1 MPTTTSDI
9 FYFLEAHPS
18 FSTERHEISM
28 AMFGVLRRSVR
39 SIVVS
44 LREGGDLEAGEECDR
59 LRNALS
65 EWLTVPIPF
74 DGAILAALQTFGVP
88 ALIEAKWG
96 HDIRSSFDSALLS
109 AHAIQ
114 TVENPV
120 RERLRT
126 VIRELRV
133 AGRPFKIYCHRTAR
147 AHFETLFSPSE
158 SVPLGE
164 KDFLHSVRDYRES
177 STFDTLIK
185 VGPLRSWGW
194 GSAPDAIKAAPK
206 FGTLVQIVWAG
217 CSDEPGFGYD
227 PVAPPGN
234 ELVAPG
240 MPVAND
246 GGLGT
251 RISWTPRV
259 TQFGD
264 GGADKPHNGTPE
276 QDEFQIFERLNQPG
290 QKRRATLVQIDGEH
304 GILYPLH
311 YQVLSFDPAP
321 GARDPVWPRLPG
333 ETLLEGMFVVRP
345 LLGDVDLGA
354 QQSGHGDYSRTWK
367 VRLIEE
373 KERDT
378 VALVERLRA
387 AGLNLVCLPADIR
400 NWCVAPSTVIHAPHR
415 KKHFEIL
422 IRVLGLG
429 ADANG
434 HPGSRAIPW
443 WQSAWNEIR
452 HSRGEAIQ
460 AGLHGQEIVEKELMA
475 ILNGLLADIR
485 LHAAAKTEFSILI
498 PAGQTLRGAALFNR
512 LSLIEEGF
520 FAPETELRFVRE
532 LNTIEQWRA

>member
-1 MPTTTSDI
+1 MPSTTSDI
-9 FYFLEAHPS
+9 FDFLEAHPS

-147 AHFETLFSPSE
+147 AHFESLFSPSE

-164 KDFLHSVRDYRES
+164 KAFLHSVRDYRES

-194 GSAPDAIKAAPK
+194 GSAPDAIKTAPR
-206 FGTLVQIVWAG
+206 FGKLIQIVWAG
-217 CSDEPGFGYD
+217 CADEPGFGYD
-227 PVAPPGN
+227 PVAS
-234 ELVAPG
+234 
-240 MPVAND
+240 PVEEQTTTAAGD
-246 GGLGT
+246 GALGT
-251 RISWTPRV
+251 RISWTSRV

-264 GGADKPHNGTPE
+264 ESGANGYSSE
-276 QDEFQIFERLNQPG
+276 DDEFQIFGRLNQQG
-290 QKRRATLVQIDGEH
+290 QKRRATMIRIDGEH
-304 GILYPLH
+304 GILYPPQSH
-311 YQVLSFDPAP
+311 ILSFDPAAP
-321 GARDPVWPRLPG
+321 DAGNPLCGRLPG
-333 ETLLEGMFVVRP
+333 ETLLEGMFVIRP
-345 LLGDVDLGA
+345 LLGEVDLGG
-354 QQSGHGDYSRTWK
+354 QQAEHGSYSRMWK
-367 VRLIEE
+367 NRLIS
-373 KERDT
+373 ERDRDPDGL
-378 VALVERLRA
+378 VARLRA
-387 AGLNLVCLPADIR
+387 AGLALVCLPADIR
-400 NWCVAPSTVIHAPHR
+400 NWCVAPTTVIHAPHKR
-415 KKHFEIL
+415 KHFEIL
-422 IRVLGLG
+422 IQVLWV
-429 ADANG
+429 APDVNG
-434 HPGSRAIPW
+434 RPGRQPVPW
-443 WQSAWNEIR
+443 LQSAWNEIR
-452 HSRGEAIQ
+452 RSRRDAIQ
-460 AGLHGQEIVEKELMA
+460 AGLLGQEIADEEFIDVLT
-475 ILNGLLADIR
+475 GLLPEIR
-485 LHAAAKTEFSILI
+485 EHAAVADGFSLQLS
-498 PAGQTLRGAALFNR
+498 ADQTLKGAALFNR
-512 LSLIEEGF
+512 ISLVEEGF
-520 FAPETELRFVRE
+520 LAPETELRVVRE